1 MAGKSRQRGISF
13 LTLLFILAVLG
24 GAGAVGMQ
32 AFPSFLEYQAALKA
46 INKAKNEATVQAVRT
61 SFDRFADVDNISSIR
76 GKDLEIT
83 KNGDQVVVGF
93 NYQKEFHL
101 FGPAWLLLKYTG
113 TSHPGR

>member
-1 MAGKSRQRGISF
+1 MAGKSRQRGISL
-13 LTLLFILAVLG
+13 LTLIFVLAVLG
-24 GAGAVGMQ
+24 GIGAVGMQ
-32 AFPSFLEYQAALKA
+32 TFPSFLEYQAALKA

-61 SFDRFADVDNISSIR
+61 SFDRYADVDNISSIR
-76 GKDLEIT
+76 GKDLEVT

>member
-13 LTLLFILAVLG
+13 LTLVFILAVLG
-24 GAGAVGMQ
+24 SVGAVVMQ
-32 AFPSFLEYQAALKA
+32 TLPSFLEYQAALKA
-46 INKAKNEATVQAVRT
+46 INKAKNEATVVAVRQ
-61 SFDRFADVDNISSIR
+61 SFDRYANVDNIETIK

-83 KNGDQVVVGF
+83 KNGDQVVVAF

-101 FGPAWLLLKYTG
+101 FGPAWLLLKYSG